1 MIGCAVALIGHL
13 IYCTHPTDFNWVIF
27 SCFIRGVG
35 FAPLNSVVFGFLGD
49 VVEYA
54 QWKFHLRIEG
64 LIFSGGSV
72 GTKVG
77 SGLTAAVLT
86 NLLAWAGYVSS
97 TSADAV
103 QPESAINMIINLYK
117 YGPIFVWIII
127 MLILL
132 AWKLE
137 KIYPQIMNE
146 LAEREAKG
154 IL

>member
-1 MIGCAVALIGHL
+1 M
-13 IYCTHPTDFNWVIF
+13 
-27 SCFIRGVG
+27 
-35 FAPLNSVVFGFLGD
+35 NSVIFGFLGD

-77 SGLTAAVLT
+77 SGLTAAILT

-97 TSADAV
+97 ASGNV
-103 QPESAINMIINLYK
+103 EQPDSAIQMIIHLYE
-117 YGPIFVWIII
+117 YGPIMVWIII
-127 MLILL
+127 LLILW

-137 KIYPQIMNE
+137 KIYPQIMND

-154 IL
+154 ML